1 MITLCAFVTAPD
13 RSTVPIR
20 VWATD
25 GVLVS
30 SKLSCHCSNGGGS
43 ADAGAVPAGDAGV
56 HVWTVRLPT
65 GIYGVSTAYTLSS
78 HGNPYVTSVSSAEIW
93 LAL

>member
-1 MITLCAFVTAPD
+1 MTAPD
-13 RSTVPIR
+13 RSTVPVR

-25 GVLVS
+25 GVLVPS
-30 SKLSCHCSNGGGS
+30 ELSCHRSNGGGS

-56 HVWTVRLPT
+56 HVRTVRLPA
-65 GIYGVSTAYTLSS
+65 GIYGVSTLFTLSY

-93 LAL
+93 LPL